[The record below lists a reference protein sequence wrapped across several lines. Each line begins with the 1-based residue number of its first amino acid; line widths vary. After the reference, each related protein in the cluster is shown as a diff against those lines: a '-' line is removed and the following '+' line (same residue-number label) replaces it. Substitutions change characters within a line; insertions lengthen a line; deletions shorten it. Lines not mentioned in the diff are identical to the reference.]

1 LPHKSKASLTNKGKE
16 RNAHQGRRSLAK
28 RGRGGGGGCCTERRR
43 EARYRGVA
51 TCGAVGMRCK
61 EGRCRTGKSRPCLR
75 GIICPPGPG
84 HRGRKESHFVPRVHT
99 LRSVAAETCPCHAIV
114 LFMDLF
120 AKKKVLFMDRIDKPS
135 HTCILFLL
143 PFPTLFPILV
153 YLALWKRRRTKAV
166 RLGHQTT
173 GKKLTGG
180 RRPFPA
186 LPFYSHFTATPPPPT
201 PSQHFS
207 PSFYGT
213 CFSPS
218 AVDSSRA
225 SRPPSFNS
233 LMAFTCSSRIS
244 KSLPQASQT
253 KRSHK

>member
-16 RNAHQGRRSLAK
+16 RDAHQGRRSLAK

-120 AKKKVLFMDRIDKPS
+120 AKKKSLVHGSYRQTIAYLYPFS
-135 HTCILFLL
+135 S
-143 PFPTLFPILV
+143 PFPDSFPYSRV
-153 YLALWKRRRTKAV
+153 PCALEEKED
-166 RLGHQTT
+166 Q
-173 GKKLTGG
+173 
-180 RRPFPA
+180 
-186 LPFYSHFTATPPPPT
+186 
-201 PSQHFS
+201 
-207 PSFYGT
+207 
-213 CFSPS
+213 
-218 AVDSSRA
+218 SRA
-225 SRPPSFNS
+225 AGPPNNRQKVNGWTASFSCPSVLQS
-233 LMAFTCSSRIS
+233 LYGNASSTDTEPTFLAVVLRH
-244 KSLPQASQT
+244 LL
-253 KRSHK
+253 